1 MVSTE
6 IHHGPLEQME
16 AMQLD
21 VPTDDNVVNFTSLQ
35 LSENETQILE
45 LYDRLEEIKLEIS
58 LLQAQ
63 ENVPNGRNLSPM
75 SLNSSERILISFR
88 SLRKCF

>member
-1 MVSTE
+1 ME
-6 IHHGPLEQME
+6 IHDGPLEEME

-21 VPTDDNVVNFTSLQ
+21 ESASDKAVNFPTLQ
-35 LSENETQILE
+35 LSEKESKILE

-63 ENVPNGRNLSPM
+63 ENIPNGRNLSPT
-75 SLNSSERILISFR
+75 SSEFSNSILISFR
-88 SLRKCF
+88 SIRKCL